1 MLNAGMCTEVFQ
13 FDVSASSASGA
24 IVPAST
30 SRNISE
36 AESKNST
43 HPSKARNRRIL
54 HPIPFHNISGQHTSE
69 KEDLNIKK
77 NSSSMVVSVLFDP
90 REVSDA
96 EVDGVMGTKS
106 LSRIFVVVLMD
117 SVRYVTYSCMLPFK
131 AAPHLV
137 TA

>member
-1 MLNAGMCTEVFQ
+1 M
-13 FDVSASSASGA
+13 
-24 IVPAST
+24 
-30 SRNISE
+30 
-36 AESKNST
+36 
-43 HPSKARNRRIL
+43 
-54 HPIPFHNISGQHTSE
+54 
-69 KEDLNIKK
+69 
-77 NSSSMVVSVLFDP
+77 LFDP